1 MKRKI
6 ELPDVSY
13 SVSDIR
19 DYFKY
24 IIKRHETLIDKPPIR
39 IYVNKIES
47 RVIFKF
53 KTRYYFELLT
63 PEKSNYLDA
72 LKIK

>member
-6 ELPDVSY
+6 EFPDVSY

-47 RVIFKF
+47 RIIFKF
-53 KTRYYFELLT
+53 KTRYYLELLT
-63 PEKSNYLDA
+63 SEQSNYLDA